1 MLAPS
6 TLGVIIVSN
15 GSSLETRI
23 SAASPRL
30 SESRRKLAQFVLENN
45 MFAAFASAAELGE
58 QVGVSPATVVRFC
71 QTLGY
76 EGYPEFQLDLRAT
89 IPTYLRAVQRLE
101 KGDGRSTGE
110 VGFNRVFEL
119 DSQNIRRTLE
129 ALSTERFDAAAA
141 ALSNASDVLI
151 VGSGISAA
159 PAVYFSHLLN
169 TMGINARVVTCG
181 GIPLATELV
190 KLRSSSVLVGVS
202 VWRYIAETIFA
213 MDRAGQAGATRI
225 AISDSPMSPLAR
237 RADYA
242 FHTVTLGAAHSR
254 SITAAMTLV
263 NAFVCALADARP
275 EETARALREIDSA
288 YRDAS
293 LLSTD

>member
-1 MLAPS
+1 
-6 TLGVIIVSN
+6 
-15 GSSLETRI
+15 
-23 SAASPRL
+23 
-30 SESRRKLAQFVLENN
+30 
-45 MFAAFASAAELGE
+45 MFAAFASATELGE

-76 EGYPEFQLDLRAT
+76 EGYPEFQLDLRAS
-89 IPTYLRAVQRLE
+89 IPTYLRAIQRLE
-101 KGDGRSTGE
+101 KGDGKFSEEG
-110 VGFNRVFEL
+110 GFNRVFEL

-129 ALSTERFDAAAA
+129 VLPTERFDAAVA
-141 ALSNASDVLI
+141 ALSKASDILI

-169 TMGINARVVTCG
+169 TMGLDARAVTCG

-190 KLRSSSVLVGVS
+190 KLKPSSVLVGIA
-202 VWRYIAETIFA
+202 VWRYVAETVLA
-213 MDRAGQAGATRI
+213 MGRAAHAGATRI
-225 AISDSPMSPLAR
+225 AFSDSPVSPLAQ

-242 FHTVTLGAAHSR
+242 FHIVTLGAAHSR
-254 SITAAMTLV
+254 SITAAMALV
-263 NAFVCALADARP
+263 NAFTCALADARP

-293 LLSTD
+293 LLSAD